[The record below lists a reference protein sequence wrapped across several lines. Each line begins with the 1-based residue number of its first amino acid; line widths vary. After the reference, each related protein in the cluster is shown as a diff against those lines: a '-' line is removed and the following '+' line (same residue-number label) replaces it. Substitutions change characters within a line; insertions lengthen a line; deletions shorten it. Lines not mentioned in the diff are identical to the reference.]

1 MVIIQTKMECDD
13 NASAYESIE
22 SSLLSTSHE
31 NVNFDD
37 ENDLKPLPNTGQSVS
52 VKHDGKFFN
61 CKFCWQTF

>member
-1 MVIIQTKMECDD
+1 MECDD

-31 NVNFDD
+31 NVNFDA

-52 VKHDGKFFN
+52 VNHDSKFFN